1 LFTKTA
7 SSYWTKNKMR
17 TILVETDE
25 QKRACLAQLLALVIF
40 ALPSITRTERVEQTR
55 RDILLVFLSDTL
67 DESIAI
73 MDIYARVD
81 AAMNEKKW
89 MMSVIETCI
98 EQMQQGI
105 SQNDSI
111 SISIL
116 QMCSTAVCDQA
127 ATAFGI
133 DAEWGSSYCL
143 FHNIT
148 IFFQIV
154 NC

>member
-1 LFTKTA
+1 
-7 SSYWTKNKMR
+7 MR
-17 TILVETDE
+17 TILVETEE

-111 SISIL
+111 SIGIL
-116 QMCSTAVCDQA
+116 HENVLDGSVRPGSN
-127 ATAFGI
+127 GI
-133 DAEWGSSYCL
+133 WY
-143 FHNIT
+143 
-148 IFFQIV
+148 
-154 NC
+154 